1 MNTNQA
7 ISIRTSFQGV
17 GNVVRFNWPFYLVA
31 GGAALALA
39 GLWLAGPVVARPYAG
54 LLLAL
59 ALLPLL
65 LSLLI
70 TAYIYDFSGLYQFDW
85 LFENVPAPAALLT
98 LSAGFDEISAP
109 LAHRYPTAR
118 LLAADFYDAA
128 RHTEPSIQR
137 ARRAYP
143 PHPGT
148 RPVDTRAA
156 LPLPAGSTDLAVAF
170 LAAHEI
176 RDAVER
182 AAFFREIARVLAP
195 AGTLVVT
202 EHLRDPANFLAYTVG
217 FLHFHSRRAWLA
229 TFRASGLRVAR
240 EVKITPFITAFFL
253 RKDDFT
259 A

>member
-1 MNTNQA
+1 M
-7 ISIRTSFQGV
+7 RTPLQGV
-17 GNVVRFNWPFYLVA
+17 WNVVQFNWPSYFAA

-39 GLWLAGPVVARPYAG
+39 GLWLAGPVAVRPYAG

-65 LSLLI
+65 SSLLI
-70 TAYIYDFSGLYQFDW
+70 TASIYDFSGLYRFDW
-85 LFENVPAPAALLT
+85 LFANAPAPAAMLT
-98 LSAGFDEISAP
+98 LSAGFDESSAP
-109 LAHRYPTAR
+109 LAHRYPAAH

-143 PHPGT
+143 PYPGT
-148 RPVDTRAA
+148 RSVDTRAA
-156 LPLPAGSTDLAVAF
+156 LPLANGSIDLAVAF

-176 RDAVER
+176 RDAAER

-195 AGTLVVT
+195 GGTLVVT

-229 TFRASGLRVAR
+229 TFRAAGLRVAH
-240 EVKITPFITAFFL
+240 EVSITPFITAFFL
-253 RKDDFT
+253 RQDGPAT
-259 A
+259 

>member
-1 MNTNQA
+1 MA
-7 ISIRTSFQGV
+7 PLRTPLQGV

-31 GGAALALA
+31 GGGALALA
-39 GLWLAGPVVARPYAG
+39 GLWLAGPAPWRPYAG

-59 ALLPLL
+59 ALLPMM

-70 TAYIYDFSGLYQFDW
+70 TAYIYDFSGLYQFQW
-85 LFENVPAPAALLT
+85 LPVLEPAPAALLT

-109 LAHRYPTAR
+109 LAHQYPAAR

-143 PHPGT
+143 PYSGT
-148 RPVDTRAA
+148 RTVDTRAA
-156 LPLPAGSTDLAVAF
+156 LPLADDSIDLAVAF

-176 RDAVER
+176 RDAAER
-182 AAFFREIARVLAP
+182 ATFFREIARVLAP
-195 AGTLVVT
+195 AGTVVVT
-202 EHLRDPANFLAYTVG
+202 EHLRDSANFLAYTIG

-229 TFRASGLRVAR
+229 TFRAGGLRVER

-253 RKDDFT
+253 RKNGP
-259 A
+259 AA

>member
-1 MNTNQA
+1 M
-7 ISIRTSFQGV
+7 RKPLQGLW
-17 GNVVRFNWPFYLVA
+17 NVVRFNWPLYLVA
-31 GGAALALA
+31 GGAALTLVA
-39 GLWLAGPVVARPYAG
+39 GWLAGPAAWRPYAG

-65 LSLLI
+65 VSLLV
-70 TAYIYDFSGLYQFDW
+70 TAYVYDFSGLYRFDW
-85 LFENVPAPAALLT
+85 LFGKVPVPATLLT

-109 LAHRYPTAR
+109 LARQYPAAH

-143 PHPGT
+143 PYPGILA
-148 RPVDTRAA
+148 VDTRAA
-156 LPLPAGSTDLAVAF
+156 LPLAAGSIDLAVAF

-176 RDAVER
+176 RDATER

-217 FLHFHSRRAWLA
+217 FLHFHSRRAWLE
-229 TFRASGLRVAR
+229 TFRAAGLRVER
-240 EVKITPFITAFFL
+240 EVKITPFITSFFL
-253 RKDDFT
+253 RQDGS
-259 A
+259 AA

>member
-1 MNTNQA
+1 MA
-7 ISIRTSFQGV
+7 PLREPLQGV

-39 GLWLAGPVVARPYAG
+39 GAWLAGPLALRPYAG

-85 LFENVPAPAALLT
+85 LPALEPAPVRLLT

-109 LAHRYPTAR
+109 LAHKYPAAS

-143 PHPGT
+143 PYPGT
-148 RPVDTRAA
+148 RAVDTRTA
-156 LPLPAGSTDLAVAF
+156 LPLADGCIDLAVAF

-176 RDAVER
+176 RDAHER
-182 AAFFREIARVLAP
+182 AVFFREIGRVLAP
-195 AGTLVVT
+195 SGTVVVT

-217 FLHFHSRRAWLA
+217 FLHFHSRRVWLA
-229 TFRASGLRVAR
+229 TFQAAGLRVEY
-240 EVKITPFITAFFL
+240 EVKLTPFITAFFL
-253 RKDDFT
+253 RKHGSAT
-259 A
+259 

>member
-1 MNTNQA
+1 MA
-7 ISIRTSFQGV
+7 PLRTPLQGV

-31 GGAALALA
+31 GGAALGLA
-39 GLWLAGPVVARPYAG
+39 GGWLAGPAAWRPYAG

-70 TAYIYDFSGLYQFDW
+70 TAYIYDFSGLYRFGW
-85 LFENVPAPAALLT
+85 LFEKQPVPAALLT
-98 LSAGFDEISAP
+98 LSAGFDEISGP
-109 LAHRYPTAR
+109 LAHHYPAAR
-118 LLAADFYDAA
+118 LLAVDFYDAA

-143 PHPGT
+143 PYPGT
-148 RPVDTRAA
+148 QAVDTRAA
-156 LPLPAGSTDLAVAF
+156 LPLATGSIDLAVAF

-176 RDAVER
+176 RDAAER
-182 AAFFREIARVLAP
+182 AAFFREITRVLAP

-217 FLHFHSRRAWLA
+217 FLHFHSRRTWLA
-229 TFRASGLRVAR
+229 TFQAAGLQVAR

-253 RKDDFT
+253 CKNGS
-259 A
+259 AA